1 MGIDHLLNIL
11 HESNDETKHRSIQH
25 NRSPDFL
32 NDTQGL
38 NSRDS
43 ESTFSSAQGMINCTV
58 CGARK
63 LNYLGNVCVT
73 PNNSLQKVSVIIVL
87 PTKLSRSFQNS

>member
-1 MGIDHLLNIL
+1 MGIDHLLYIL

-32 NDTQGL
+32 KDTQEL

-58 CGARK
+58 FGAR
-63 LNYLGNVCVT
+63 
-73 PNNSLQKVSVIIVL
+73 KVSVIMVL
-87 PTKLSRSFQNS
+87 PTKLSRSLQNL

>member
-1 MGIDHLLNIL
+1 MGIDHLVYIL
-11 HESNDETKHRSIQH
+11 HESNDETKHRSIQY

-32 NDTQGL
+32 KDTQAL

-43 ESTFSSAQGMINCTV
+43 ESTFSCVQGMINCTV

-73 PNNSLQKVSVIIVL
+73 PNNSLQKVSVIMVL
-87 PTKLSRSFQNS
+87 PKKLSRSLQNS

>member
-1 MGIDHLLNIL
+1 MGIDHLLCKL
-11 HESNDETKHRSIQH
+11 QESNDETKHRSIQH

-32 NDTQGL
+32 KDTQEL

-43 ESTFSSAQGMINCTV
+43 ESTFSCAQGMINCTV

-73 PNNSLQKVSVIIVL
+73 PNNSLQKVSVIRVL
-87 PTKLSRSFQNS
+87 PTKLSRSLQNS

>member
-11 HESNDETKHRSIQH
+11 HDSNDETRHRSIQH
-25 NRSPDFL
+25 SRSPDFL
-32 NDTQGL
+32 KDTQAL

-43 ESTFSSAQGMINCTV
+43 ESTFSCAQGMINCTV

-73 PNNSLQKVSVIIVL
+73 PNNSLQKVSVIMVL
-87 PTKLSRSFQNS
+87 ATKLSRSLRNS